1 MSPPKMHD
9 DEIDTDAALVRR
21 LLAAQ
26 FPQWS
31 DLAIEP
37 VRSNGTDNAMYR
49 LGEDM
54 AVRMPRI
61 HWATGAV
68 EKEQAWLPKLA
79 PHLPLAI
86 PVPLAKGAPGEGYPW
101 PWSVCRWL
109 EGRNA
114 TPQRLAD
121 LNQAA
126 EDLAA
131 FIRALQSIDATGG
144 PHPGRHNAGRGVP
157 LPLRDGYTR
166 DAIKAAENLIDTS
179 AAATAWETDMATPP
193 WTGRPVWIHGDLSAG
208 NLLAMDGR
216 LSAVIDFGCLGVGD
230 PACDLIVAWS
240 LFGGT
245 SRAAFRTAMAVDD
258 ATWARGRGWA
268 LSAALVALPYYR
280 ERSPAIAAGAR
291 RVIDEV
297 LADHKK
303 T

>member
-1 MSPPKMHD
+1 MHD